1 MVRKFTK
8 MNYGRRI
15 EAFRKW
21 QKSRPN
27 RRQLSIS
34 KALEEVCP
42 PHFKLKDD
50 ACAQEGVPMIP
61 RSRIQ
66 WLDRSLAWTSE
77 GLLEG
82 VLLQSEATP
91 IQKGEKLVRIP
102 GPFPIF
108 NKIKLLSVI

>member
-1 MVRKFTK
+1 MVRNFTK

-27 RRQLSIS
+27 RRQLSIC

-42 PHFKLKDD
+42 PQFKLKDVCSLD
-50 ACAQEGVPMIP
+50 GVPMIT

-66 WLDRSLAWTSE
+66 WLDRTLAWTSE

-102 GPFPIF
+102 GPFPIY
-108 NKIKLLSVI
+108 NKIKLLSGV